1 MRSLV
6 YSSFHHKGLT
16 LRRHC
21 FVLAVALCFGGHRST
36 SSSKVSLSSSKAWL
50 SSECPPWCTLHFI
63 IKNAGAQMFAAPTA
77 LQFRVPGGQKAVNGV
92 HGSLGS
98 TQHNL
103 HLSLIAFAL
112 CLGLLFFLAFN
123 FAYSLP
129 RALNIKP
136 SYLENNKNFRFF
148 FDFSGSQHQ
157 KLKIFIGSLHQK
169 SNTKI
174 D

>member
-1 MRSLV
+1 M
-6 YSSFHHKGLT
+6 
-16 LRRHC
+16 
-21 FVLAVALCFGGHRST
+21 LAVAPCFGGHRST

-112 CLGLLFFLAFN
+112 CLVRFYCSFEIPYQAASVPIAILIPSFLVQHGPLA
-123 FAYSLP
+123 
-129 RALNIKP
+129 KP
-136 SYLENNKNFRFF
+136 FHSCP
-148 FDFSGSQHQ
+148 
-157 KLKIFIGSLHQK
+157 
-169 SNTKI
+169 TAV
-174 D
+174 

>member
-63 IKNAGAQMFAAPTA
+63 IKNAGAQVFAAPTA

-112 CLGLLFFLAFN
+112 CLGLLFFWLLAS
-123 FAYSLP
+123 AYHLP
-129 RALNIKP
+129 RATNIQRC
-136 SYLENNKNFRFF
+136 YLAYNKNFHFF
-148 FDFSGSQHQ
+148 LDSPGP
-157 KLKIFIGSLHQK
+157 K
-169 SNTKI
+169 TKN
-174 D
+174 